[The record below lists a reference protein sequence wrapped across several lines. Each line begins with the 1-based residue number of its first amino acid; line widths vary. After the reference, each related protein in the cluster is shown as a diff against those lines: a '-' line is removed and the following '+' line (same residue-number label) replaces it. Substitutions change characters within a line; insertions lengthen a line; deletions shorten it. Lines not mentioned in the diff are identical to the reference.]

1 MEKIKEIANL
11 EKGPSSRLFPRIV
24 AIGLFALLN
33 LSFGFLFQVSRDL
46 ICYTEL
52 LVLVISSMVYW
63 GFLIRPIDRT
73 IRGIFSKDQW
83 NLPKKVA
90 ALLVFSGIALTL
102 NLVVAQASVFLIISY
117 WLDIDTPAADI
128 LVSTLTNN
136 IAGNLFCFFSLAGIA
151 IYEFL
156 SSSSRFSQKA
166 EKPRFVM
173 LSTNYAVTKVPFTDI
188 LYIQSNQNCIT
199 IQTHTETFVK
209 YQSLKSFLKE
219 CSYPA
224 FKRVHRSFAVNADFV
239 SKIETND
246 NGDGR
251 VCLRNG
257 SSVKLSRAFK
267 KELQF

>member
-1 MEKIKEIANL
+1 MEKIKAMTNL
-11 EKGPSSRLFPRIV
+11 EKDPRLFLRFL
-24 AIGLFALLN
+24 AIGLFAILN

-63 GFLIRPIDRT
+63 ALSIRPIDRI
-73 IRGIFSKDQW
+73 IRNIFSRDQW
-83 NLPKKVA
+83 NMPKKVV
-90 ALLVFSGIALTL
+90 ALLVFSGFAMAV
-102 NLVVAQASVFLIISY
+102 NLVIAQASVFLIISY

-136 IAGNLFCFFSLAGIA
+136 IAGNLLCFFSLAGIT
-151 IYEFL
+151 IYECL
-156 SSSSRFSQKA
+156 SSSRSVRET
-166 EKPRFVM
+166 EKPGFVM
-173 LSTNYAVTKVPFTDI
+173 LSSGYTVTKVPFTDI

-199 IQTHTETFVK
+199 IQTHTDTFVK

-224 FKRVHRSFAVNADFV
+224 FKRVHRSFALNEDYV
-239 SKIETND
+239 SRIETND

-251 VCLRNG
+251 VYLKNG
-257 SSVKLSRAFK
+257 SSVKLSRTFK

>member
-1 MEKIKEIANL
+1 MKAIVNL
-11 EKGPSSRLFPRIV
+11 EKGASPRMFLRFLV
-24 AIGLFALLN
+24 IGLFALLN
-33 LSFGFLFQVSRDL
+33 SSFGFLFQVSRDL

-63 GFLIRPIDRT
+63 GLLIEPIDRT
-73 IRGIFSKDQW
+73 IQVIFSRDQW
-83 NLPKKVA
+83 NWPQKVS
-90 ALLVFSGIALTL
+90 ALMVFSGIALIG
-102 NLVVAQASVFLIISY
+102 NLVIAQASVFLIISY
-117 WLDIDTPAADI
+117 WLDIDTPAANI

-136 IAGNLFCFFSLAGIA
+136 IAGNLLCFFSLAGIA

-156 SSSSRFSQKA
+156 ASSSRFGQET

-173 LSTNYAVTKVPFTDI
+173 LSSNYAVTKVPFTEI

-199 IQTHTETFVK
+199 IQTLTETFVK

-224 FKRVHRSFAVNADFV
+224 FKRVHRSFAVNEDYV
-239 SKIETND
+239 SRIETND

-251 VCLRNG
+251 VYLRNG
-257 SSVKLSRAFK
+257 SSVKLSRGFK